1 MHVRPLPQK
10 REGADLYRLQEDVKK
25 RMKPNFDDDNSTMG
39 GAMVS
44 WLVRWTPDRA
54 VRIRSRAESWSR
66 HSASLH
72 LDV

>member
-10 REGADLYRLQEDVKK
+10 REGADLYRLQEDDKK

-39 GAMVS
+39 GAIVS

-54 VRIRSRAESWSR
+54 VQIRSRAESWSR